1 MVVYRWANVTAGNA
15 CTVENT
21 AYIAYAGSNEFI
33 DVVSRGNCV
42 VGLYCDSQQ
51 LVCMQS
57 RAIGESCDADKQ
69 CQTFNCQNNGVCGE
83 SADSPNH
90 FGIWLYVVVGIGIF
104 GGMFATLITLFILH
118 RRQRDVERE
127 KRLQYWR
134 EQNAFRQNIMQMRET
149 ARASILSLPGQGNS
163 NRSTMYSRANSE
175 ESAAPI
181 LQHSVN
187 KASGL
192 RQHFSDEGSLYD
204 EGIVMQGTRG

>member
-134 EQNAFRQNIMQMRET
+134 EQVSVPWVLRTIVQLTFGGFRTHSDKISCKCGRLRGPLSCPSLVRAT
-149 ARASILSLPGQGNS
+149 AIEARCTAARILRNQQLLSF
-163 NRSTMYSRANSE
+163 STR
-175 ESAAPI
+175 
-181 LQHSVN
+181 
-187 KASGL
+187 
-192 RQHFSDEGSLYD
+192 
-204 EGIVMQGTRG
+204 